1 MTFFAVLIFAAAE
14 LSAKFCT
21 MQNFSIIQYFTCWK
35 NCTYDAIILYTVSSG
50 PDVVMVLM
58 GTKLDLVK
66 DTPTARQVAANEA
79 RGVATSKHM
88 IDAIETSSKED
99 TNIGKTFKKLAKALK
114 QKYEGLKAMDD
125 HEESVHL
132 ATQSV
137 NEKQT
142 GCKC

>member
-1 MTFFAVLIFAAAE
+1 MDTTGTKDFVLYHKSSKKTLLISFEE
-14 LSAKFCT
+14 L
-21 MQNFSIIQYFTCWK
+21 YF
-35 NCTYDAIILYTVSSG
+35 DAIVHCFIASG

-66 DTPTARQVAANEA
+66 DTPSARQVAANEA
-79 RGVATSKHM
+79 KGMASSKHM

-132 ATQSV
+132 ATQSL